1 LVPGITITSRTDT
14 VTKTIDIG
22 TLGTTSWDF
31 SMLKSNIMAMSTSV
45 SPDTTPFIGEFP
57 GSTNVVRV
65 GTGSGTLYN
74 YMKLG
79 TDLLRAGSGLT
90 GTFQMRIRDVP
101 DDIVYMLPMTLGT
114 NWTTTYAESSI
125 VMLPPPLPPQI
136 TVTNYSVSNTVDAF
150 GSVTLP
156 GGGVHQALRLR
167 TDTRSSTST
176 HSTRTVIYTFIAR
189 NGATAVVFAAD
200 TLQPNSGTINV
211 SSVSVT
217 NPLVA
222 DVSFSAP
229 IPTGFSLMQNYP
241 NPFNPVTVV
250 GYQLPAVSD
259 VRLGVYDLLGRE
271 VAVLV
276 NEKEAAGT
284 HEVKF
289 DGSGLA
295 SGVYLYRLTA
305 GDFIQTRKLVLL
317 R

>member
-1 LVPGITITSRTDT
+1 
-14 VTKTIDIG
+14 
-22 TLGTTSWDF
+22 
-31 SMLKSNIMAMSTSV
+31 
-45 SPDTTPFIGEFP
+45 
-57 GSTNVVRV
+57 
-65 GTGSGTLYN
+65 
-74 YMKLG
+74 MKLG

-271 VAVLV
+271 VAALV
-276 NEKEAAGT
+276 NERKSPGSYEM
-284 HEVKF
+284 HF
-289 DGSGLA
+289 DASGLA
-295 SGVYLYRLTA
+295 SGVYFYRLQA
-305 GDFIQTRKLVLL
+305 GDLVMTRKLLFL
-317 R
+317 K